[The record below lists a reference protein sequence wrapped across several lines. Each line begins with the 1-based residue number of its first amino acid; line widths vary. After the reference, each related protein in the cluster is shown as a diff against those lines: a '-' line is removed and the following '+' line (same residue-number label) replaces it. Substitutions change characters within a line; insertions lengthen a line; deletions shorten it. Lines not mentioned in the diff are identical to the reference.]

1 MADEGND
8 IDGRMV
14 MPGDELACSE
24 EFEAGEGTYEEGG
37 KVWASSVGWAHL
49 DRKERV
55 ARVDPVNPLVRIS
68 VGDTVIGRITDIKKA
83 LAITEIIKVVGK
95 ERSVSNAMDG
105 VLHVSKVANRFVD
118 NLDNEVRVR
127 DIIRARVLQLEP
139 NVQLSTQD
147 DTLGVIF
154 AICDGCAKRLEAKG
168 EGRLFCKECER
179 TFVRK
184 TAKDYG
190 SWNEASGA

>member
-1 MADEGND
+1 MDDDD
-8 IDGRMV
+8 IDGKMV

-24 EFEAGEGTYEEGG
+24 EFEAGNCAFEEGG
-37 KVWASSVGWAHL
+37 KVRASAVGWARL

-55 ARVDPVNPLVRIS
+55 ASVDPVNPLVRVS

-95 ERSVSNAMDG
+95 KRDVSNAADG
-105 VLHVSKVANRFVD
+105 VIHVSKVANRFVD
-118 NLDNEVRVR
+118 NLDNELRVR
-127 DIIRARVLQLEP
+127 DIVRAKVLQLDP

-147 DTLGVIF
+147 DSLGVIF
-154 AICDGCAKRLEAKG
+154 AICDGCAKPLELKG

-190 SWNEASGA
+190 TWNESFGP